1 MNEVFV
7 YLVIVPNVELV
18 VERPRDDQPD
28 EVGHEERKKQKL
40 DTRGWSRFTSG
51 QSPVGLKI
59 KKRSLVK
66 ETQPAKNL
74 YSS

>member
-51 QSPVGLKI
+51 QSPVGLK
-59 KKRSLVK
+59 
-66 ETQPAKNL
+66 KNGR
-74 YSS
+74 